1 MVGVRD
7 SRWTDSLLLGTFV
20 LVAVVVALF
29 FLRSGISHG
38 LRSDAASSVSHAPG

>member
-7 SRWTDSLLLGTFV
+7 SRWIDWLVLGAFA

-29 FLRSGISHG
+29 FLRNGVRC
-38 LRSDAASSVSHAPG
+38 LPADAASSVSNAPG